1 MFHSLFPTRPRGSNV
16 VPPASLR
23 AAPPEGGES
32 LGAARRLSLLA
43 LLVALVA
50 GAASVVGTN
59 SRAASTEPAPNMR
72 DALGT
77 KQTADESGKVGIDAE
92 QLYGALVRVQTIAV
106 PNARSNASLGRA
118 REGTGTVIG
127 KDGLILTIG
136 YLIVEADA
144 VKVTDA
150 RGRSYPAR
158 VVAYDHRTGL
168 GLVKTTVPFNVP
180 PVPLGNSSMLADRE
194 PVLIAGW
201 GGVPDT
207 ALAYVVSRR
216 TFTANWEYMLDEA
229 IFTSPP
235 TTGWSGAALVDR
247 KGTIV
252 GVGSLVVRE
261 ATAGDPKLP
270 GNMFVPIDALKPIL
284 DDMIKTGRRKDAP
297 RPWLG
302 LAADEIQGRLIVSRV
317 SPEGPADSAGVKQGD
332 IILAIGKE
340 VVLSQAEFYQKLWD
354 RTRAG
359 DLISLRVL
367 QGADIRDIRV
377 QSIDRV
383 DYFRPLTTY

>member
-1 MFHSLFPTRPRGSNV
+1 MRQSFLLARSRGSL
-16 VPPASLR
+16 PA
-23 AAPPEGGES
+23 
-32 LGAARRLSLLA
+32 LA
-43 LLVALVA
+43 LALVVGVSA
-50 GAASVVGTN
+50 PVAAD
-59 SRAASTEPAPNMR
+59 SRPTSTEPAPAAR
-72 DALGT
+72 DAPAT
-77 KQTADESGKVGIDAE
+77 KQAAVEPAKSGIDAE
-92 QLYGALVRVQTIAV
+92 QLYGALVRVQTVAI
-106 PNARSNASLGRA
+106 PNARSNSTLGRA

-168 GLVKTTVPFNVP
+168 GLLKTTVPFNVT
-180 PVPLGNSSMLADRE
+180 PVPLGNSSKLADRE

-216 TFTANWEYMLDEA
+216 PFTASWEYMLDEA

-261 ATAGDPKLP
+261 ATADTPKLP

-284 DDMIKTGRRKDAP
+284 DDMVKTGRRKDAP

-317 SPEGPADSAGVKQGD
+317 SPDGPADSAGVKQGD
-332 IILAIGKE
+332 IILAVGNDA
-340 VVLSQAEFYQKLWD
+340 VLSQAEFYQKLWD

-359 DLISLRVL
+359 DVIKLRVL
-367 QGADIRDIRV
+367 QGVDIRDIRV

-383 DYFRPLTTY
+383 EYFRPLTTY

>member
-1 MFHSLFPTRPRGSNV
+1 MRQSFVHSPSRASLFTFALALV
-16 VPPASLR
+16 VGASLPV
-23 AAPPEGGES
+23 AANPRSAP
-32 LGAARRLSLLA
+32 
-43 LLVALVA
+43 
-50 GAASVVGTN
+50 
-59 SRAASTEPAPNMR
+59 TEPALSAR
-72 DALGT
+72 DALAT
-77 KQTADESGKVGIDAE
+77 KEETIQSEKPGIEAE
-92 QLYGALVRVQTIAV
+92 QLYGALVRVQTVAV
-106 PNARSNASLGRA
+106 PNARSNSTLGRA

-144 VKVTDA
+144 IKVTDA

-168 GLVKTTVPFNVP
+168 GLLKTTVPFNVT
-180 PVPLGNSSMLADRE
+180 PVPLGNSAMLADRE

-216 TFTANWEYMLDEA
+216 PFTASWEYMLDEA

-261 ATAGDPKLP
+261 ATADDPKLP

-284 DDMIKTGRRKDAP
+284 DDMVKTGRRKEAP

-317 SPEGPADSAGVKQGD
+317 SPDGPADSAGVKQGD
-332 IILAIGKE
+332 IILAVGNDA
-340 VVLSQAEFYQKLWD
+340 VLSQAEFYQKLWK

-359 DLISLRVL
+359 DVIKLRML
-367 QGADIRDIRV
+367 QGVDIREISV

-383 DYFRPLTTY
+383 EYFRPLTTH